1 MSISLNLHK
10 IAVVSLPLLKFFE
23 RTDILTMLRPF
34 AITYGL
40 LATSYIINNVEDI
53 QKDSS
58 MWTIE
63 KAFIKAFVGENYF
76 PIVLYYILSKMYFVY
91 VVWRLENK
99 RQAVIISTVLMA
111 YWVATTDFKKEF
123 NISEKDYDMIF
134 SMGIGLLIW
143 LWDTSI

>member
-10 IAVVSLPLLKFFE
+10 IAVVSLPLLNFFE

-40 LATSYIINNVEDI
+40 LATSYIINNIEEV

-58 MWTIE
+58 MWKIE
-63 KAFIKAFVGENYF
+63 KAFIKAFVGENYL
-76 PIVLYYILSKMYFVY
+76 PLVLYYILSKMYFVY
-91 VVWRLENK
+91 VVWRLDNK
-99 RQAVIISTVLMA
+99 KQAVIISAIIMA
-111 YWVATTDFKKEF
+111 FWAASTDFKKEF
-123 NISEKDYDMIF
+123 DISEKDYDMVF